1 MEVVLVDYI
10 TEEDFKL
17 VIAWVAVVAVFLSWM
32 IRLGIITEVNE
43 EIIYL
48 FNLIELLIG
57 ISVDYS
63 LLIMNLIEQLIDTF
77 VY

>member
-17 VIAWVAVVAVFLSWM
+17 VIAWVAVIAVFLSWM

-63 LLIMNLIEQLIDTF
+63 LLILNLIEQLIDTI

>member
-17 VIAWVAVVAVFLSWM
+17 VIAWVAVIAVFLSWM

-63 LLIMNLIEQLIDTF
+63 LLILNLIEQLIDTF